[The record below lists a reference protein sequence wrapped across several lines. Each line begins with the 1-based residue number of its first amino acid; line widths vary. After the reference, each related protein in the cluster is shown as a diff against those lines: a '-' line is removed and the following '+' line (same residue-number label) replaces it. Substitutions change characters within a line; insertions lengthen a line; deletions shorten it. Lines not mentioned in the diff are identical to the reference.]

1 MNKDQILEKL
11 QAKNKNLRLPSGMG
25 FSIEN
30 KVLTITMEEKGLT
43 ANMQTDASAFEGW
56 AICLKAWLP
65 DDISKVKIEGERPS
79 VKEKSKEERHYNRFL
94 YRLNKFINIYSS
106 WASTTDN
113 FKQEIEKI
121 YDEKTHSYIT
131 DLYINVPRQDAS
143 EGATHCEAQLERAF
157 CNNNGASYCALDHQ
171 LPVRIFSNKETKET
185 DAITPGGFIDIW
197 GIKDDCLK
205 IFELKLPVNKEIG
218 IVSELMFYVNVMTDV
233 FQHKNRIAI
242 PRNSQYR
249 SFDKLKDLY
258 DKKTCKKIE
267 GVFLADNFHPM
278 IESKKEEVLQI
289 INDGK
294 FVRDTPKLNVIFSF
308 DKPNVNDYC
317 PTYLEIDES
326 KKNMTYKECQKS
338 RQLELLKNT
347 DGIFEDAKGCGEF
360 DNNMYPY
367 VLQEKD
373 SQKNLF
379 KGIRGS
385 VEKYFDDNAI
395 AWWNTKKGQNMPTGH
410 LLSSQIHCLNHL
422 FKLRTDPE
430 AVLSIIKKQ
439 CPNIEKV
446 LPSPIDQHEYV
457 FMENEKK
464 RIDSYITFEFTY
476 NNVDLL
482 KERTCKRGKDC
493 TSIDALVYAED
504 REGKQVLIA
513 IEWKYTETY
522 AKTIGKEK
530 YKKVVH
536 VVKKRYL
543 DKIATNNSHLTGW
556 SKSYYLD
563 PFYELARQSLLM
575 EQIISNKPFPADYY
589 RHIVVCPT
597 DNKEMRADASAFK
610 ESLSACGKKF
620 FHIIDPQEF
629 LSPISSLKDEKGE
642 KRYADLLDY
651 LQTRYW
657 K

>member
-1 MNKDQILEKL
+1 MNKEQIEKML
-11 QAKNKNLRLPSGMG
+11 QEKSKNLRLPSRMG
-25 FSIEN
+25 FFIED
-30 KVLTITMEEKGLT
+30 KVLTITMEKEGLI

-65 DDISKVKIEGERPS
+65 EYISAVKIGGDVLSFQKGE
-79 VKEKSKEERHYNRFL
+79 KKTIEERHYNRFL
-94 YRLNKFINIYSS
+94 YRLGKFKDIYS

-113 FKQEIEKI
+113 FEKEI
-121 YDEKTHSYIT
+121 DETFKT
-131 DLYINVPRQDAS
+131 DLLYINVPRQDAS
-143 EGATHCEAQLERAF
+143 KGATHCEAQLERAF
-157 CNNNGASYCALDHQ
+157 REKNESSYCALDHQ
-171 LPVRIFSNKETKET
+171 LPVRIFSSKETKEA

-218 IVSELMFYVNVMTDV
+218 IISELMFYVNVMTDI
-233 FQHKNRIAI
+233 FQHEITI
-242 PRNSQYR
+242 PRESKYR
-249 SFDKLKDLY
+249 SFNKLKEFY
-258 DKKTCKKIE
+258 EKNWCKSIE
-267 GVFLADNFHPM
+267 GVFLADYFHPM
-278 IESKKEEVLQI
+278 IENKKEEVLQI
-289 INDGK
+289 INDGE
-294 FVRDTPKLNVIFSF
+294 FVRKTSQVRVFFSF

-317 PTYLEIDES
+317 PTYLEIDKP
-326 KKNMTYKECQKS
+326 KKNMTYKECQKR
-338 RQLELLKNT
+338 RQLKLLKNA
-347 DGIFEDAKGCGEF
+347 DGIFENAKGCGKF

-367 VLQEKD
+367 VLQEQD

-457 FMENEKK
+457 FVENEKK

-522 AKTIGKEK
+522 AKNIGKEK
-530 YKKVVH
+530 YKKVVY

-543 DKIATNNSHLTGW
+543 DKLATNNSHLTGW
-556 SKSYYLD
+556 EKSYYLD

-575 EQIISNKPFPADYY
+575 EQIISKEPFPADYY
-589 RHIVVCPT
+589 QHIVVCPT

-610 ESLSACGKKF
+610 ESLSACGKEF
-620 FHIIDPQEF
+620 FHIIDPQE
-629 LSPISSLKDEKGE
+629 LLAPLRDNKKYE
-642 KRYADLLDY
+642 DLITY
-651 LQTRYW
+651 LETRYW